1 MAVFK
6 DFEEI
11 ALFGLCDRRQ
21 TPVVQDQELDIET
34 PIFPPPSLPTSVTST
49 SAAQPPVHPIV
60 APIFCEG
67 LTKDGQTSYLSI
79 GSKRA
84 EEMGAQATPP
94 ALLMGSTLFLVGVLL
109 YIFAAEYAGA
119 MGGGNPSAV
128 INAAPTFDSPF
139 SAPAAPRRAYAPRRI
154 FGRQV
159 HLARRTKTDHGGLA
173 MCVRLCD
180 GFYFPNVVT
189 SGGDEACVS
198 QCPDASTASY
208 SVPPGSDKIDDAVSL
223 TGAPYSALPVA
234 HRYQMSF
241 DDTCTCHRSS
251 AKSYVA
257 DLLRDRTLRDGDLV
271 MTSKGFM
278 IFRGTRSGV
287 VSASSFLALSQSTVP
302 NAARLELTAMER
314 AGIGERQSGPYSYS
328 SANATAHL
336 HKGIVTI
343 DDGSGTPP

>member
-1 MAVFK
+1 
-6 DFEEI
+6 
-11 ALFGLCDRRQ
+11 
-21 TPVVQDQELDIET
+21 
-34 PIFPPPSLPTSVTST
+34 
-49 SAAQPPVHPIV
+49 
-60 APIFCEG
+60 
-67 LTKDGQTSYLSI
+67 
-79 GSKRA
+79 
-84 EEMGAQATPP
+84 MGAQATPP

-109 YIFAAEYAGA
+109 FAAEYAGA
-119 MGGGNPSAV
+119 MGGNPLAV
-128 INAAPTFDSPF
+128 INAAPTFNSPSSDS
-139 SAPAAPRRAYAPRRI
+139 AALPAAPRRAYAPRRI
-154 FGRQV
+154 FGRQI

-189 SGGDEACVS
+189 SGGDEACAS
-198 QCPDASTASY
+198 QCPDAPTASY
-208 SVPPGSDKIDDAVSL
+208 SVPPGSDNIDDAVSL

-278 IFRGTRSGV
+278 IFKGTRSGA
-287 VSASSFLALSQSTVP
+287 VSASSFVALSQSTVP

-314 AGIGERQSGPYSYS
+314 AGIGERQSGLYSYS

-343 DDGSGTPP
+343 DDDSGTSP